1 MNKFQYF
8 FIVLYF
14 IENIF
19 YEKREKNRILF
30 DMYNHRETLKK
41 NIYIKHR
48 NKLLPRRSTRF
59 FFSTFENTASSFVP
73 SWNFPSKRKL

>member
-41 NIYIKHR
+41 YIYIYKT
-48 NKLLPRRSTRF
+48 PQ
-59 FFSTFENTASSFVP
+59 
-73 SWNFPSKRKL
+73 